1 MRVGL
6 YLCVCVI
13 RCKGGRCALTS
24 SLCVLVCICVCVCV
38 LFVAKV
44 GGVHSPLACACWF
57 VFVCVCVIRC
67 KGGRCALTS
76 SLCVLV
82 CIVCVCVIR
91 CKGGRCALTSSLC
104 VLVCICVCVLFVAK
118 VGGVH
123 SPLACACWFVF
134 VLCVCYSLQRWEVC
148 THL

>member
-6 YLCVCVI
+6 YL
-13 RCKGGRCALTS
+13 
-24 SLCVLVCICVCVCV
+24 CVCV

-82 CIVCVCVIR
+82 CICVCM
-91 CKGGRCALTSSLC
+91 
-104 VLVCICVCVLFVAK
+104 LFVAK

-123 SPLACACWFVF
+123 SPLALFVCARCFVMF
-134 VLCVCYSLQRWEVC
+134 VYAFNLAR
-148 THL
+148 

>member
-6 YLCVCVI
+6 YL
-13 RCKGGRCALTS
+13 
-24 SLCVLVCICVCVCV
+24 CVCV

-82 CIVCVCVIR
+82 CIVCVCVLFVAKVGGVHSPLACACWFVFVCVCVIR

-134 VLCVCYSLQRWEVC
+134 VCVCYSLQRWEVC

>member
-6 YLCVCVI
+6 YL
-13 RCKGGRCALTS
+13 
-24 SLCVLVCICVCVCV
+24 CVCV

-82 CIVCVCVIR
+82 CICVCM
-91 CKGGRCALTSSLC
+91 
-104 VLVCICVCVLFVAK
+104 LFVAK

-134 VLCVCYSLQRWEVC
+134 VCVCYSLQRWEVC